1 MTELNVT
8 SGISETVMTALP
20 TSVPTSVIALI
31 VLIFIFL
38 ILFLLFKYFRYFMY
52 GLSIIIPLAIIGFI
66 TAKITTETVKGN
78 NLPFYILGITFF
90 TILVSTCIG
99 KVMSRFKWFKRI
111 ENKLK

>member
-8 SGISETVMTALP
+8 SGISETVMTAL
-20 TSVPTSVIALI
+20 PTSVIALI